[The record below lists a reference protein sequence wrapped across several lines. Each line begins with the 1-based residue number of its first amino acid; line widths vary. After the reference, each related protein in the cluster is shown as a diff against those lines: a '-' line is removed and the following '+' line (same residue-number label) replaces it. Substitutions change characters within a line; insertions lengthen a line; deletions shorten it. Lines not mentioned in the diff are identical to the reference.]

1 MPDAPAALQQAQC
14 HEVTVTGPSRP
25 RLLVVE
31 DEALVAMLIEDVLA
45 DAGFEVVGPF
55 GQAAKALSS
64 LADETVDAAILD
76 VNLGGGERS
85 YSVANELSERGV
97 PYIFLTGYGRAGID
111 PRYADIPVLQ
121 KPFEPQTLC
130 RLVNRLL
137 A

>member
-1 MPDAPAALQQAQC
+1 M
-14 HEVTVTGPSRP
+14 VTGPSRP

-85 YSVANELSERGV
+85 YSVASELSERGV
-97 PYIFLTGYGRAGID
+97 PYIFLTGHGRAGID
-111 PRYADIPVLQ
+111 LRYADVPVLQ
-121 KPFEPQTLC
+121 KPFDPQTLR
-130 RLVNRLL
+130 RLVKRLL

>member
-1 MPDAPAALQQAQC
+1 M
-14 HEVTVTGPSRP
+14 TVTGPSRP

-55 GQAAKALSS
+55 GQAAKALTS

-85 YSVANELSERGV
+85 YSVAHELSERGV
-97 PYIFLTGYGRAGID
+97 PYMFLTGYGRAGID
-111 PRYADIPVLQ
+111 PRYAGVPVLQ
-121 KPFEPQTLC
+121 KPFEPQALR
-130 RLVNRLL
+130 RLIHRLL